1 MATASSDDR
10 EKCSMCDREKIVYP
24 CGGCSQKFCL
34 QHLNEHRQQLGQK
47 LNEIENDRNELQ
59 QSLIEQKSNR
69 KKLSLIQRVD
79 RWEVDSINKIR
90 QAAQECR
97 QLLDQNKN
105 AHILDM
111 ENKLTKLTEEM
122 KQIRKDEEFNEIDL
136 KQLQEKLSKLQNE
149 LDQPR
154 NIKIQEESV
163 PFISKISVVISSG
176 KWSHSIMSD
185 RELVY
190 L

>member
-10 EKCSMCDREKIVYP
+10 EKCIMCDKQKGMFT
-24 CGGCSQKFCL
+24 CGGCLQKFCL
-34 QHLNEHRQQLGQK
+34 KHLNEHCQQLRQK

-79 RWEVDSINKIR
+79 RWEADSINKIQ

-97 QLLDQNKN
+97 QLLDQHKN

-122 KQIRKDEEFNEIDL
+122 KQIRKDDEVNEIDL
-136 KQLQEKLSKLQNE
+136 KQLQERLSKLQNE

-154 NIKIQEESV
+154 NIKIQEESA
-163 PFISKISVVISSG
+163 PFIGKISVVVSSG
-176 KWSHSIMSD
+176 KRNHSIMSD

>member
-10 EKCSMCDREKIVYP
+10 EKCIICDKQKGMFT
-24 CGGCSQKFCL
+24 CGGCLQKFCL
-34 QHLNEHRQQLGQK
+34 KHLNEHCQQLRQK

-79 RWEVDSINKIR
+79 RWEADSINKIQ

-97 QLLDQNKN
+97 QLLDQHKN

-122 KQIRKDEEFNEIDL
+122 KQIRKDDEFNEIDL
-136 KQLQEKLSKLQNE
+136 KQLQERLSKLQNE
-149 LDQPR
+149 LGQPR
-154 NIKIQEESV
+154 NIKIQEESA
-163 PFISKISVVISSG
+163 PFISKISVVVSSG
-176 KWSHSIMSD
+176 KWSHSTMSD
-185 RELVY
+185 REPGY